1 MSDMK
6 KIEGFLYAVKT
17 HKDIIYSINLR
28 GDILSFKNPLLC
40 EGSRELQK
48 TYQSWRSKVVQVVP
62 YGEDSLVFLGSSGRI
77 IVYSVQECRTKAVE
91 PAGESHG
98 IVMGFLH
105 S

>member
-40 EGSRELQK
+40 EGSRTAEDLSELAF
-48 TYQSWRSKVVQVVP
+48 QSSPSRPVWGRQL
-62 YGEDSLVFLGSSGRI
+62 SLSG
-77 IVYSVQECRTKAVE
+77 
-91 PAGESHG
+91 
-98 IVMGFLH
+98 
-105 S
+105 